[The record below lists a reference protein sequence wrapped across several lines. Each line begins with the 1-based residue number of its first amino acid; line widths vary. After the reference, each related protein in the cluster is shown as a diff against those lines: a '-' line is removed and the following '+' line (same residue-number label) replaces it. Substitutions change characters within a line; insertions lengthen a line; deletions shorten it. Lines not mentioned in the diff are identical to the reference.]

1 MEAHGHKVFFIHL
14 RRKDK
19 DGKVSNFG
27 GKTVAYINLPNGTIL
42 SASAVCSDT
51 DNFCRAIGRAIAVA
65 RLERIR
71 VLECTAENFVENTI
85 FSWPY

>member
-27 GKTVAYINLPNGTIL
+27 GKTVAYISLPNGTII
-42 SASAVCSDT
+42 SASAV
-51 DNFCRAIGRAIAVA
+51 CRAIGRAIAVA
-65 RLERIR
+65 RLEKIR
-71 VLECTAENFVENTI
+71 LLECTADNFVENTI
-85 FSWPY
+85 SSWPY